1 MKKLLSIALIATTL
15 WSCGS
20 SDEQKQ
26 PVANDA
32 PLAQS
37 ANSDAFNQ
45 QFETLLT
52 SYYSLSEA
60 LVNWDSTKAN
70 THAAALVQAA
80 DGIAYAELKADSM
93 IVNTAKSLGSTVA
106 AEAKAIA
113 AESGLENK
121 RRSFYTLSENLYNLI
136 RTVRY
141 DKAVVYHMNCPMAFN
156 DEEEAFWISKTADV
170 VNPYLGTLHPRYKAT
185 MLNCGNVADSID
197 FRAK

>member
-15 WSCGS
+15 LSCGS

-26 PVANDA
+26 PAANDA

-45 QFETLLT
+45 QFEILLT

-70 THAAALVQAA
+70 TQAAALVQAA

-106 AEAKAIA
+106 AEAKAIV